1 MERTN
6 TKKSR
11 EGVSSGEG
19 TGGRSAGV
27 GRKRRRI
34 QRGGRSEEG
43 KREKRMPKNLLG
55 SGCKLVFGFFCLAE
69 PNKTA
74 DGDG

>member
-27 GRKRRRI
+27 GRKREGFNE
-34 QRGGRSEEG
+34 GGRSEEG
-43 KREKRMPKNLLG
+43 KRKKRMQKNCWRVVA
-55 SGCKLVFGFFCLAE
+55 S
-69 PNKTA
+69 
-74 DGDG
+74 